1 MNRTRRLSALLVTVK
16 ASKGDTLFL
25 MDGTIV
31 YSATDM
37 AKSAECE
44 FGLLRELD
52 ERLGWIA
59 KVESTEDKFLARI
72 ADLGNAHEKRELD
85 RLTSEY
91 GVFDA
96 ATRRGVY
103 LSVGR
108 PKNRA
113 QYEKAR
119 DKTLEV
125 LREGADVVA
134 QATFFDG
141 RLAGFADFL
150 RKQQD
155 GSYAVWDTKL
165 ARHVKVNALL
175 QLAAYADQ
183 LQQAGI
189 AVAPEVHLLL
199 GDQTQSSHELV
210 DLLPVY
216 RERRDKLQ
224 RLLDDHMAGG
234 TAINWGDPAY
244 AACGR
249 CDRCE
254 VEVEAHRDVV
264 LVAGLRLSQRARLHA
279 AGIVTIDD
287 LAASDSAVEGIPGRT
302 LDTLRAQAA
311 LQVRQSP
318 PDGSTG
324 EVVAEVYDETAI
336 RALPEPDAGDIF
348 FDFEGDPMWTDD
360 GAHEWGLEYL
370 FGVVEPSEDP
380 KGTFVPFWAHNR
392 AEEKQALLDFLDYVE
407 KRRAIYPDMHIY
419 HYAAYE
425 KSALLRLAGR
435 YGVGEDAVD
444 QLLREGVLVDLY
456 ATVRQSVRV
465 SQPSYSIKKLE
476 PLYMGSDLREGVAT
490 ASESILVYH
499 EYIEAKDAGDAA
511 RAADLLHGIADYN
524 EYDCLSTWRL
534 RDWLLG
540 ELEASRGDTTYLPRV
555 ESDPAASM
563 EENAALV
570 AKFEPHTGELG
581 ARIPE
586 QQAIAMVAASIDY
599 HKRENK
605 PYWWEYFD
613 RLQSPPDEWLGK
625 RDALVASDGQV
636 SVEAPWVKEGRKAPY
651 RVLRLAGSLE
661 PGTAIV
667 VGATVECI
675 YEAIPAGMKLY
686 EDALRGV
693 GRSATVIS
701 LSVDSDGLDVVVIEE
716 KLAAE
721 CAEYD
726 ELPMA
731 LFAKSFVPAAPLQT
745 ALKEFAESLV
755 GGLPTLPK
763 HPALDI
769 LRQRPPRTTGGHLAE
784 VVDSDYV
791 AAITDSVRRL
801 DHSYLAVQ
809 GPPGTGKTYVAARV
823 VKELVEAGWRIG
835 VVGQSHAVVENVL
848 DAAIE
853 AGLDPD
859 AVAKPARA
867 SDLEPHAW
875 QVLDSKAIPD
885 YIAGRGSDGFLL
897 GGTAWTFTNANYVPR
912 AALDLLVIDEAGQF
926 ALANTLAVSVSTERL
941 LLLGDP
947 QQLPQVSQGT
957 HPEPVDQ
964 SALGWL
970 AGGHQT
976 LPKALGYFL
985 ERTWRMHSAL
995 CKPVSRLSYES
1006 NLRSQTDVTDAR
1018 ALDGVEPGLHV
1029 VRLGHR
1035 GNSVQSVEEAEV
1047 TVELIRSLV
1056 GRLWRSNDGTRPL
1069 ESTDVLVVAP
1079 YNAQVALL
1087 RSTLASAGFDKTKV
1101 GTVDKFQGQEAP
1113 VVIVSMTAS
1122 SRVDVPRGMEF
1133 LLSRNRTNV
1142 AISRGQWCAYVVRSE
1157 ALTDYLPGTPTA
1169 LAELGAF
1176 IGLGVG

>member
-1 MNRTRRLSALLVTVK
+1 
-16 ASKGDTLFL
+16 
-25 MDGTIV
+25 MDSTII

-44 FGLLRELD
+44 FNLLRELD
-52 ERLGWIA
+52 ERLGRIA
-59 KVESTEDKFLARI
+59 KVESAEDKFLTRI
-72 ADLGNAHEKRELD
+72 ASLGDAHEARELN
-85 RLTSEY
+85 RLVAKFSE
-91 GVFDA
+91 FDA
-96 ATRRGVY
+96 TTGRGVY
-103 LSVGR
+103 TFTNRPRGR
-108 PKNRA
+108 A
-113 QYEKAR
+113 EYENAR
-119 DKTLEV
+119 DDTFAV
-125 LREGADVVA
+125 LRAGADVVA

-150 RKQQD
+150 HKQPD

-183 LQQAGI
+183 LTQGGI
-189 AVAPEVHLLL
+189 AVAPEAHLLL

-224 RLLDDHMAGG
+224 RLLDDHQARGS
-234 TAINWGDPAY
+234 AIEWGDPAY
-244 AACGR
+244 VACGR
-249 CDRCE
+249 CDRCD
-254 VEVEAHRDVV
+254 VEVKRHRDVV
-264 LVAGLRLSQRARLHA
+264 LVAGMRLSQRAKLNA

-287 LAASDSAVEGIPGRT
+287 LAASDGVIDGIPNRT
-302 LDTLRAQAA
+302 LASLRAQAT
-311 LQVRQSP
+311 LQIRQSP
-318 PDGSTG
+318 PDGSEG
-324 EVVAEVYDETAI
+324 PVIAEVYDEVAI
-336 RALPEPDAGDIF
+336 RALPKPDPGDIF

-360 GAHEWGLEYL
+360 GTHQWGLEYL
-370 FGVVEPSEDP
+370 FGVVEPSDDP

-444 QLLREGVLVDLY
+444 NMLREGVLVDLY

-476 PLYMGSDLREGVAT
+476 PLYMGDDLREGVAT

-499 EYIEAKDAGDAA
+499 EFMEAKDAGNTA
-511 RAADLLHGIADYN
+511 RAAQLLHGIADYN

-540 ELEASRGDTTYLPRV
+540 RLDAGRGDTAQLPQV
-555 ESDPAASM
+555 ESDPAASL

-570 AKFEPHTGELG
+570 AKFEPHTGDLG
-581 ARIPE
+581 ARTPD
-586 QQAIAMVAASIDY
+586 QQATAMVAASIDY
-599 HKRENK
+599 HKRESK

-625 RDALVASDGQV
+625 RDALIVADGQV
-636 SVEAPWVKEGRKAPY
+636 SVEASWVKEGRKAPY

-661 PGTAIV
+661 PGTAIA
-667 VGATVECI
+667 VGATVHCI
-675 YEAIPAGMKLY
+675 YESIPEGMTLYQDAIRA
-686 EDALRGV
+686 V
-693 GRSATVIS
+693 GRSATVTE
-701 LSVDSDGLDVVVIEE
+701 LRVDVDGRDVVVIAE
-716 KLAAE
+716 KIPQE

-731 LFAKSFVPAAPLQT
+731 LFAKSFVPAAALQT
-745 ALKEFAESLV
+745 AIKEFAERLV
-755 GGLPTLPK
+755 GDLPVLPK

-769 LRQRPPRTTGGHLAE
+769 LRQRPPRLAGGDLAGVE
-784 VVDSDYV
+784 RTDYV
-791 AAITDSVRRL
+791 AAIADSVRRL

-823 VKELVEAGWRIG
+823 VKELVEDGWRVG

-848 DAAIE
+848 QETIA
-853 AGLDPD
+853 AGLDGEV
-859 AVAKPARA
+859 VAKPGRA
-867 SDLEPHAW
+867 SEAEPRDW
-875 QVLDSKAIPD
+875 QVLESKAIPD
-885 YIAGRGSDGFLL
+885 FIAGRGAGGFLL

-912 AALDLLVIDEAGQF
+912 EALDLLVIDEAGQF
-926 ALANTLAVSVSTERL
+926 ALANTLAVSVSTQRL

-947 QQLPQVSQGT
+947 QQLPQVTQGT
-957 HPEPVDQ
+957 HPEPVDE

-976 LPKALGYFL
+976 LPKELGYFL

-995 CKPVSRLSYES
+995 CAPVSRLSYES
-1006 NLRSQTDVTDAR
+1006 NLRSQTEVTDAR
-1018 ALDGVEPGLHV
+1018 ELDGVEPGLQTV
-1029 VRLGHR
+1029 CLEHR
-1035 GNSVQSVEEAEV
+1035 GNSVRSGEEAEV
-1047 TVELIRSLV
+1047 IVELMRSLM
-1056 GRLWRSNDGTRPL
+1056 GRSWRSKNGTRPL
-1069 ESTDVLVVAP
+1069 EPTDVLVVAP
-1079 YNAQVALL
+1079 YNAQVSLLLKAL
-1087 RSTLASAGFDKTKV
+1087 AGAGFAKTKV

-1122 SRVDVPRGMEF
+1122 SRGDVPRGMEF
-1133 LLSRNRTNV
+1133 LLSRNRINV
-1142 AISRGQWCAYVVRSE
+1142 AISRGQWCAYVVRSD
-1157 ALTDYLPGTPTA
+1157 ALTDYLPTTPTG

-1176 IGLGVG
+1176 IGLAGD